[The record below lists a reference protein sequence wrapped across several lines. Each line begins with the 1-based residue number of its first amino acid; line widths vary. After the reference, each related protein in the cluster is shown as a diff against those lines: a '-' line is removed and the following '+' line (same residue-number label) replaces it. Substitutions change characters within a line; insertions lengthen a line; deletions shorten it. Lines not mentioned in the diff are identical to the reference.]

1 MMNRCV
7 GLWTSRKRRCRQ
19 PSRKLDSFD
28 SPPRGWYS
36 IGNSAIFRCSFEAR
50 ITISEANS
58 MPVVRRSRRGSTS
71 RRSARMPQWA
81 SLTPVRKKKFKQARQ
96 QRVADVAV
104 QPRHRAGLDVV
115 HAVAHHELGAAV
127 QLATKRGIS
136 LKSYVR
142 SASAITMYLPFAA
155 AKPAR

>member
-1 MMNRCV
+1 
-7 GLWTSRKRRCRQ
+7 
-19 PSRKLDSFD
+19 
-28 SPPRGWYS
+28 
-36 IGNSAIFRCSFEAR
+36 
-50 ITISEANS
+50 
-58 MPVVRRSRRGSTS
+58 MPVVRRSRRGQHVAAQ
-71 RRSARMPQWA
+71 RAHAAVGVFDARAEEQ
-81 SLTPVRKKKFKQARQ
+81 VQEARE

-115 HAVAHHELGAAV
+115 HAVAHHELRAVV

-142 SASAITMYLPFAA
+142 SASAITMYLPRAA